1 MNLRDWTLRLYE
13 EHGALTPEIVKE
25 AARPEDSP
33 AHAFVFNVPPGEAAE
48 AWYLERA
55 HKLIRTVKVEYR
67 PAPESPPR
75 RVRVWHSVTGDEQ
88 ARVFESLDVLMA
100 RPDKFAEAMKAA
112 QRRVLEAQSAVE
124 DLDVIATDKKASSAA
139 LAAIR
144 EAGEILATAAD

>member
-1 MNLRDWTLRLYE
+1 MSLRAWTLRLYE
-13 EHGALTPEIVKE
+13 AHGTLTPEIVRD

-33 AHAFVFNVPPGEAAE
+33 AHSFVFNVSPAAAAE
-48 AWYLERA
+48 GFYLERA
-55 HKLIRTVKVEYR
+55 HRLIRIIKIEYR
-67 PAPESPPR
+67 PTPEAAPR

-88 ARVFESLDVLMA
+88 ARLYEPLDVLMA

-144 EAGEILATAAD
+144 SAGEILMTAAD